1 MGVVIGLM
9 PGSWLCNQVDSCQA
23 GLTSSLSKEAGMMAI
38 LFLLLKLVI
47 GKDKRSEKER
57 KRVNLTSLFLYCF
70 EGVACLF
77 IWRIACKKLC
87 YYILP
92 PIYRIFNLP
101 HRKFEIG
108 AR

>member
-1 MGVVIGLM
+1 MERCPCFEDSVCFMGVVIGLM

-23 GLTSSLSKEAGMMAI
+23 GLTSNLSKEAGMMAL

-47 GKDKRSEKER
+47 
-57 KRVNLTSLFLYCF
+57 
-70 EGVACLF
+70 GVACLF